1 MSTEKQRIKWVD
13 VARVLAIVAVVIC
26 HVIETEYYSVR
37 IKGAA
42 VSDLSW
48 YFQNLSFTFGR
59 LGVPLFLMLTGT
71 LMLGREYDFK
81 NFYRRS
87 FLPLL
92 LTTEIWIVINYVFS
106 CYQYAGEFSIKQLAY
121 MMTFMRP
128 SSLNHMWYMPMILGI
143 YLVIPLLAKALRG
156 VAFSDIWLPLL
167 AGGAVFFL
175 VPLFNAVAGELLP
188 GWPDANV
195 VFGTSFLGG
204 TYGLILVIGYY
215 VGKQQVLQRCRVW
228 WLVVIAGISV
238 LLNMLG
244 ARLLYTRQMFH
255 SDVFGWY
262 TSPFI
267 LVTAIC
273 CFELLRR
280 VSPKKLWAPIVLI
293 SKGSFGIYLLHNI
306 VLILFDNA
314 AAETVWFTSCNVVVR
329 AAIRFTVAFGIP
341 VLIVGVFDKIPIK
354 PLKKYLLFMK

>member
-1 MSTEKQRIKWVD
+1 MSTEKERIKWMD
-13 VARVLAIVAVVIC
+13 VVRVLAIVAVVVC

-37 IKGAA
+37 IKGTAI
-42 VSDLSW
+42 SDLSW

-59 LGVPLFLMLTGT
+59 FGVPLFLMLTGA

-92 LTTEIWIVINYVFS
+92 LTTEIWIVINYAFS

-121 MMTFMRP
+121 MMAFMRP

-156 VAFSDIWLPLL
+156 VLFSDIWLPLL
-167 AGGAVFFL
+167 VGGTVFFG
-175 VPLFNAVAGELLP
+175 VPLFNAVAGELLST
-188 GWPDANV
+188 WPDADV
-195 VFGTSFLGG
+195 VLGTGFLGG
-204 TYGLILVIGYY
+204 TYGLILVLGYY
-215 VGKQQVLQRCRVW
+215 VGKEQLLQRCRG
-228 WLVVIAGISV
+228 WLLVAIAVISV
-238 LLNMLG
+238 FLNMLG
-244 ARLLYTRQMFH
+244 ARLFYTRQMFH

-267 LVTAIC
+267 LVTAVC

-280 VSPKKLWAPIVLI
+280 LSPKKLWAPIVLI

-306 VLILFDNA
+306 VLIFFNA
-314 AAETVWFTSCNVVVR
+314 AVAETVWFTSCNVVVR
-329 AAIRFTVAFGIP
+329 AAVRFIAAFGIP
-341 VLIVGVFDKIPIK
+341 VLIVGIFDKIPIK